1 MGKEKIAPTTKHIVK
16 LLVAGDYD
24 QIERL
29 TQARRLTAVHLRE
42 DVAVYG
48 RRLKMPPDTVFE
60 HLDVIAVDG
69 AYPQRWSVRCY
80 LWTEEEGCSDLSL
93 ELTLIETDNALL
105 TTEVDN
111 LHVL

>member
-1 MGKEKIAPTTKHIVK
+1 MDQEKIALTTKHIVK

-24 QIERL
+24 EIERL
-29 TQARRLTAVHLRE
+29 TQARRLTAAYLRE
-42 DVAVYG
+42 AVAAYG
-48 RRLKMPPDTVFE
+48 RRLKMPPDPVFE
-60 HLDVIAVDG
+60 HLDVIAVEG
-69 AYPQRWSVRCY
+69 AHPQRWSVRCD
-80 LWTEEEGCSDLSL
+80 LWTEEEECSDLSL